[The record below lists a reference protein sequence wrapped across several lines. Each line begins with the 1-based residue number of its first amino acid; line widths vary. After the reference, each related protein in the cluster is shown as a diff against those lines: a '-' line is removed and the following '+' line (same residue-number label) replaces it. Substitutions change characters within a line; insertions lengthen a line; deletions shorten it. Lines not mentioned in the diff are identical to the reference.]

1 MTDVSNNIPH
11 YPGEK
16 RERDEEKKK
25 REKKIITEM
34 DIQN

>member
-11 YPGEK
+11 NPGEK
-16 RERDEEKKK
+16 ARDEEKKK
-25 REKKIITEM
+25 RKTKIITEM